1 MSLSRAM
8 AREEI
13 TAPQV
18 RSDRPEEMLRLEETD
33 ATDVAL
39 TAAGVRAEVHL
50 VVPRAVLVAM
60 VVMTTA
66 REQVASL
73 EQVAQGL
80 EALGLVVQAQTFAI
94 ARCAPAA
101 QVARMA

>member
-1 MSLSRAM
+1 M

-18 RSDRPEEMLRLEETD
+18 RSDRPEEMLRPEETD

-50 VVPRAVLVAM
+50 VVPRAALVAM
-60 VVMTTA
+60 AVMTTA
-66 REQVASL
+66 PEQVASL
-73 EQVAQGL
+73 EQVA
-80 EALGLVVQAQTFAI
+80 LGPGAPEQVDQEQWYAI